1 MSRRQNILKR
11 LEAKRTAGKAII
23 GAGAGAGISAK
34 FLHAGG
40 ADLIFIYN
48 SGRFRMQGLSSW
60 AGHLPFGD
68 ANAIVMEMGE
78 REIMPVVPEADVV
91 AGVCG
96 FDPTRRMSH
105 FLPRIAEAG
114 FAGLINYPTVA
125 VIDGRMRADLEA
137 GNLGFD
143 REVEMI
149 RIAGRLDLLT
159 TAYVCSTD
167 EAAAMV
173 AAGVDIIVAHMG
185 LTVGGAI
192 GATHAMNMDAAAR
205 GVSTIAEASRKA
217 RKDVFVVA
225 HGGPI
230 ASPDDA
236 ANLFGMCAI
245 DGFVGAS
252 SMERLP
258 VEEPLRGNTAA
269 FAALHVRPAG
279 RA

>member
-1 MSRRQNILKR
+1 MTRRDDILAG
-11 LEAKRTAGKAII
+11 LEAKRAAGRAII
-23 GAGAGAGISAK
+23 GAGAGTGISAK
-34 FLHAGG
+34 FLHKGG

-60 AGHLPFGD
+60 VGHLPFGD

-78 REIMPVVPEADVV
+78 REVMPVVPDANVI

-105 FLPRIAEAG
+105 FLPKVVEAG
-114 FAGLINYPTVA
+114 FAGVINYPTVA

-137 GNLGFD
+137 GGLGFD
-143 REVEMI
+143 KEVEMI
-149 RIAGRLDLLT
+149 RIASSLGLVT
-159 TAYVCSTD
+159 TAYVCTPD
-167 EAAAMV
+167 EAVAMIG
-173 AAGVDIIVAHMG
+173 AGVDMIVAHMG

-192 GATHAMNMDAAAR
+192 GAQHAMAMDEAAK
-205 GVSTIAEASRKA
+205 GVAAITAASRKV
-217 RKDVFVVA
+217 RSDVFVVA

-230 ASPDDA
+230 AGPADA
-236 ANLFGMCAI
+236 EQLFKLVEV

-258 VEEPLRGNTAA
+258 IEEPLRANTHA
-269 FAALHVRPAG
+269 FTQLRT
-279 RA
+279 R

>member
-1 MSRRQNILKR
+1 LSRRRSILKR
-11 LEAKRTAGKAII
+11 LEAKRVAGEAII
-23 GAGAGAGISAK
+23 GAGAGTGISAK

-78 REIMPVVPEADVV
+78 REIMPVVPEADVI

-105 FLPRIAEAG
+105 FLPRIAGAG
-114 FAGLINYPTVA
+114 FAGVINYPTVA

-159 TAYVCSTD
+159 TAYVCTTE

-173 AAGVDIIVAHMG
+173 KAGVDIIVAHMG

-192 GATHAMNMDAAAR
+192 GAMHAINMDSAAR
-205 GVSTIAEASRKA
+205 GVLAIADASRKV

-236 ANLFGMCAI
+236 AKFFAMCAV

-258 VEEPLRGNTAA
+258 IEEPLRANTAA
-269 FAALHVRPAG
+269 FAKLRVRPA
-279 RA
+279 ASS

>member
-1 MSRRQNILKR
+1 MSRRTDILAKFAQKR
-11 LEAKRTAGKAII
+11 ADGMAII
-23 GAGAGAGISAK
+23 GAGAGTGISAK
-34 FLHAGG
+34 FLHQGG

-60 AGHLPFGD
+60 VGHLPFGD

-78 REIMPVVPEADVV
+78 REVMPVVPEAAVI

-105 FLPRIAEAG
+105 FLPKVVEAG
-114 FAGLINYPTVA
+114 FAGVINYPTVA

-143 REVEMI
+143 KEVEMI
-149 RIAGRLDLLT
+149 AIAHKLDLVT
-159 TAYVCSTD
+159 TAYVCTPD
-167 EAAAMV
+167 EAIAMV
-173 AAGVDIIVAHMG
+173 EAGVDMIVAHMG
-185 LTVGGAI
+185 LTVGGSI
-192 GATHAMNMDAAAR
+192 GAQHAIAMQAAVD
-205 GVSTIAEASRKA
+205 GVAAIAEASRKA
-217 RKDVFVVA
+217 RPDVYVVA

-230 ASPDDA
+230 AGPADA
-236 ANLFGMCAI
+236 GKLLAMIDI

-258 VEEPLRGNTAA
+258 IEEPLRANTAA
-269 FAALHVRPAG
+269 FAALRVRT
-279 RA
+279 

>member
-1 MSRRQNILKR
+1 MSRRDDILAA
-11 LEAKRTAGKAII
+11 LGAKRADGRAII
-23 GAGAGAGISAK
+23 GAGAGTGISAK
-34 FLHAGG
+34 FLHQGG

-60 AGHLPFGD
+60 VGHLPFGD

-78 REIMPVVPEADVV
+78 REVMPVVPDANVI

-105 FLPRIAEAG
+105 FLPKVVEAG
-114 FAGLINYPTVA
+114 FAGVINYPTVA

-137 GNLGFD
+137 GGLGFD
-143 REVEMI
+143 KEVEMV
-149 RIAGRLDLLT
+149 RIAGSLGLLT
-159 TAYVCSTD
+159 TAYVATPE
-167 EAAAMV
+167 EAVAMIG
-173 AAGVDIIVAHMG
+173 AGVDMIVAHMG

-192 GATHAMNMDAAAR
+192 GAQHAIAMDEAVK
-205 GVSTIAEASRKA
+205 GVADIAEASRKA
-217 RKDVFVVA
+217 RSDVFVVA

-230 ASPDDA
+230 AGPADA
-236 ANLFGMCAI
+236 EKLFGLVDV

-258 VEEPLRGNTAA
+258 IEQPLRANTFA
-269 FAALHVRPAG
+269 FTRLRT
-279 RA
+279 R

>member
-1 MSRRQNILKR
+1 MSRRSDILAA
-11 LEAKRTAGKAII
+11 LDAKRRDGRAII
-23 GAGAGAGISAK
+23 GAGAGTGISAK
-34 FLHAGG
+34 FLHKGG

-60 AGHLPFGD
+60 VGHLPFGD

-78 REIMPVVPEADVV
+78 REVMPVVPDANVI

-105 FLPRIAEAG
+105 FLPKIVEAG
-114 FAGLINYPTVA
+114 FAGVINYPTVA

-137 GNLGFD
+137 GGLGFD
-143 REVEMI
+143 KEVEMI
-149 RIAGRLDLLT
+149 RLAHGLDLLT
-159 TAYVCSTD
+159 TAYVCTPD
-167 EAAAMV
+167 EARAMV
-173 AAGVDIIVAHMG
+173 DTGVDIVVAHMG

-192 GATHAMNMDAAAR
+192 GAQHAMAMEEATE
-205 GVSTIAEASRKA
+205 GVRAIAEASRAA
-217 RKDVFVVA
+217 RADVFVVA

-230 ASPDDA
+230 AGPEDA
-236 ANLFGMCAI
+236 RTLFGMVPV

-258 VEEPLRGNTAA
+258 IEEPLRANTHA
-269 FAALHVRPAG
+269 FTQLRTWD
-279 RA
+279 

>member
-1 MSRRQNILKR
+1 LSRRQDILKR
-11 LEAKRTAGKAII
+11 LEAKRAAGNAII
-23 GAGAGAGISAK
+23 GAGAGTGISAK

-60 AGHLPFGD
+60 VGHLPFGD

-78 REIMPVVPEADVV
+78 REIMPVVPQADVI

-96 FDPTRRMSH
+96 FDPTRRMSR
-105 FLPRIAEAG
+105 FLPKVAEAG
-114 FAGLINYPTVA
+114 FAGVINYPTVA

-143 REVEMI
+143 CEVEMI
-149 RIAGRLDLLT
+149 RIAGGIDLLT
-159 TAYVCSTD
+159 TAYVCTTD
-167 EAAAMV
+167 EASAMV
-173 AAGVDIIVAHMG
+173 DAGVDIVVAHMG

-192 GATHAMNMDAAAR
+192 GATHAVNLEVAAR
-205 GVSTIAEASRKA
+205 SVSAIAEASRKA

-230 ASPDDA
+230 ASPEDA
-236 ANLFGMCAI
+236 ANLFRICAV

-258 VEEPLRGNTAA
+258 IEEPLRANTAA
-269 FAALHVRPAG
+269 FAELRVRPA
-279 RA
+279 AST

>member
-1 MSRRQNILKR
+1 MGRRQDILKK
-11 LEAKRTAGKAII
+11 LEVKRTAGLAII
-23 GAGAGAGISAK
+23 GAGAGTGISAK
-34 FLHAGG
+34 FLHSGG

-78 REIMPVVPEADVV
+78 REVMPVVPDADVI

-105 FLPRIAEAG
+105 FLPKIVEAG
-114 FAGLINYPTVA
+114 FAGVINYPTVA

-143 REVEMI
+143 KEVEMI
-149 RIAGRLDLLT
+149 GIASQLNLLT
-159 TAYVCSTD
+159 TAYVCTPD
-167 EAAAMV
+167 EATAMV
-173 AAGVDIIVAHMG
+173 KAGVDMIVAHMG
-185 LTVGGAI
+185 LTLGGAI
-192 GATHAMNMDAAAR
+192 GAQHAMDMHHAADVVAA
-205 GVSTIAEASRKA
+205 IAATSRKV
-217 RKDVFVVA
+217 RKNVFVVA

-230 ASPDDA
+230 AGPDDA
-236 ANLFGMCAI
+236 EKLFAMCEV

-258 VEEPLRGNTAA
+258 IEEPLRANTAA
-269 FAALHVRPAG
+269 FAKLRVRPSAKP
-279 RA
+279 